1 MRLNINAIKNKRK
14 IKKSRI
20 LQRLKTNSNPE
31 IANFAAWLFIRE
43 DYKTEYNWIIK
54 ELLINFMNFILLNL

>member
-31 IANFAAWLFIRE
+31 IANFAACLFIRE